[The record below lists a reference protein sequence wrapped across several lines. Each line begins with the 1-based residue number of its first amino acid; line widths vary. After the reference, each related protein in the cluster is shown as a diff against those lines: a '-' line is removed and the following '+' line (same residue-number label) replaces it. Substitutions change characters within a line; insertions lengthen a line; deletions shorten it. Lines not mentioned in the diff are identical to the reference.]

1 MPEWTKDQ
9 KKVIEE
15 RGNNILVSAAAGS
28 GKTAVLVERIVKKII
43 NEKVEVDRLL
53 VVTFTNAAAKEMK
66 DRIKKA
72 IDEEI
77 AKDPSNEFLLKQNAL
92 ITGANIS
99 TIDSFSG
106 NLVRDNFNDIG
117 IDPTFRICDESEE
130 ELLFEEAVDKVLD
143 RNFEKADDGNFIELM
158 NLYTNAS
165 DYSNITSLIKGLY
178 RCASAYPWPMEWLD
192 RISKPYTLEENH
204 DISDHALTVI
214 ELTRQVI
221 LEYDI
226 IKRDKNVATFNDVE
240 RYALNILIDPETKE
254 VTKCALELKKTFD
267 EVMVDEY
274 QDINELQEYIL
285 STLSNG
291 SNMFMVGDVKQ
302 SIYGFRMANPDIFIG
317 KSELFSRDNSKGTL
331 INLKEN
337 FRSRPE
343 VLNVVN
349 DIFND
354 IMTNETSGFDYDDNA
369 KLYFGAKELFNDDI
383 DSDPEIII
391 TDPLKVDKK
400 DAMSSR
406 EMEACIVAERIREF
420 IDNKYQVKDKDDNG
434 NVIKRDIKYSDI
446 AILLRA
452 ANTNGRVYEEA
463 LNEYNIPCYASGNVG
478 YFGAVEVKLVLA
490 FLSVVDNPF
499 RDIELASVLHS
510 PIYNISN
517 DMIAKVRIY
526 GRDNCDSDYLYDN
539 IKEFINAYCGDG
551 DDGDNEEFTRLVYAM
566 DMIEELRLLVSDTPI
581 HELIRII
588 YDRTSYLD
596 YVSTL
601 LNGQYKRAN
610 LLALYDRALDFEKT
624 GFRGVFRFIKFIDTL
639 KEHEIDSGEAS
650 ILGENDNVVR
660 ILTMHKSKGLEF
672 PVVFVS
678 DLGSN
683 MSNRDAKKSNVIHN
697 TLGLGMEIRREL
709 NGNRYKKDSEVKIHI
724 KEQMEKDFKAE
735 EARLL
740 YVATTRAKEKLI
752 LTAAIKGA
760 EKKVDSFKKSSMDSE
775 AMLNASTRIEWI
787 IRGINSVNPESL
799 DKILSFKE
807 PAGNVEKA
815 ILDFT
820 YISDKKIDFEY
831 NLGNVPKDHIDK
843 IEDRLSFKYP
853 YENNDNIKTKYSVSE
868 IKHKKMDEAFS
879 EEAEARPDFLKE
891 EKEKIIPKFISGE
904 KKEEENAG
912 ALYGTAMHRVMECF
926 DFAMDDYSTSYD
938 SQLRVMRDSNLITEE
953 QLGLISR
960 DKIKSFLESSLAFRM
975 HNAALDDKLY
985 IEKPFVLQENPKAL
999 FEDAGDNSDPILIQ
1013 GIIDVF
1019 FEEEDGMVLLDYK
1032 TDKVT
1037 DGEELI
1043 SRYRAQLDLYTKA
1056 IEKYAGIKVKEKI
1069 LYSFCLDESVVLH

>member
-1 MPEWTKDQ
+1 MPEWTEDQ

-15 RGNNILVSAAAGS
+15 RGTNILVSAAAGS
-28 GKTAVLVERIVKKII
+28 GKTAVLVERIIGKII
-43 NEKVEVDRLL
+43 NEKVEVDKLL

-72 IDEEI
+72 IDKEI
-77 AKDPSNEFLLKQNAL
+77 AKDPGNEFLLKQNAL

-106 NLVRDNFNDIG
+106 NLVRENFNDIG

-130 ELLFEEAVDKVLD
+130 EILFNEACDKVLD
-143 RNFEKADDGNFIELM
+143 RNFEESKEENFIELM

-192 RISKPYTLEENH
+192 SISQPYTPEENH
-204 DISDHALTVI
+204 DIADYALTVI

-221 LEYDI
+221 LEFDI

-302 SIYGFRMANPDIFIG
+302 SIYGFRMANPDIFIN
-317 KSELFSRDNSKGTL
+317 KSELFSQDNSKGTL

-343 VLNVVN
+343 VLGVVN
-349 DIFND
+349 DIFTN
-354 IMTNETSGFDYDDNA
+354 IMTKETSGFDYDDNA

-383 DSDPEIII
+383 DSVPELIIA
-391 TDPLKVDKK
+391 DPLKSDKK

-406 EMEACIVAERIREF
+406 EIEASIVAERIRELV
-420 IDNKYQVKDKDDNG
+420 DNKYKVKDKDDDG
-434 NVIKRDIKYSDI
+434 NIIMRDIKYSDI

-452 ANTNGRVYEEA
+452 ANTNGRVYEKA

-499 RDIELASVLHS
+499 RDIEIASVLHS

-517 DMIAKVRIY
+517 DMMAKVRIY

-539 IKEFINAYCGDG
+539 ITEYIRAYSN
-551 DDGDNEEFTRLVYAM
+551 DDANEELTRLIYAM

-639 KEHEIDSGEAS
+639 KEHELDSGEAS
-650 ILGENDNVVR
+650 ILGENDDVVR

-697 TLGLGMEIRREL
+697 TLGLGMEIRREV
-709 NGNRYKKDSEVKIHI
+709 NGNRYKKDSEVKTYI

-760 EKKVDSFKKSSMDSE
+760 EKKVDNFRKGSMDYE
-775 AMLNASTRIEWI
+775 TMLNASTRIEWI

-799 DKILSFKE
+799 DKMLFFKE
-807 PAGNVEKA
+807 PASDLEKA
-815 ILDFT
+815 VLDFT
-820 YISDKKIDFEY
+820 YINDKKISFED
-831 NLGNVPKDHIDK
+831 NLGKVPKDLIDK
-843 IEDRLSFKYP
+843 IEDRLSFEYP

-868 IKHKKMDEAFS
+868 IKHNKMNEAFS

-891 EKEKIIPKFISGE
+891 EKEKIIPKFISGD
-904 KKEEENAG
+904 KKEKENVG

-926 DFAMDDYSTSYD
+926 DFNADDYSTSLE

-960 DKIKSFLESSLAFRM
+960 EKINNFIESSLAYRM
-975 HNAALDDKLY
+975 HNASLDGKLY

-1019 FEEEDGMVLLDYK
+1019 FEEEDGMILLDYK

-1037 DGEELI
+1037 SGEELI
-1043 SRYRAQLDLYTKA
+1043 SRYSAQLDLYAKA

-1069 LYSFCLDESVVLH
+1069 LYSFCLEKEVYLY